1 MFCPLQLVYK
11 QKSKF
16 NEKTLGLWAK
26 VAQPER
32 KAVSTWILL
41 MVEWSARKCCF
52 LEDVCFSSKSQWM
65 LVVVWENTA

>member
-32 KAVSTWILL
+32 KAVSTWILKTVPASL
-41 MVEWSARKCCF
+41 TT
-52 LEDVCFSSKSQWM
+52 D
-65 LVVVWENTA
+65 